1 MFLICKLEVK
11 LRITKNDQK
20 LINSET
26 AIVETISKSNI
37 TLRLEHNIKCTMP
50 TNQLKYLDYGY
61 SSTVHSSQGK
71 TTDMLLSAISSHKK
85 LNNQK

>member
-1 MFLICKLEVK
+1 
-11 LRITKNDQK
+11 
-20 LINSET
+20 
-26 AIVETISKSNI
+26 
-37 TLRLEHNIKCTMP
+37 MP

-71 TTDMLLSAISSHKK
+71 TTDMLLTAISSHKK